1 MYAYPEN
8 RMKDATNL
16 PDTFNAALD
25 VKSANFE
32 TRRVQRINENTLHIK
47 PSTTSLAFSL
57 LFVVLGLMI
66 VGLYLLSTFTTF
78 DGPAS
83 IPLVF
88 LGVLFLATGLGSYY
102 DSNGQLVL
110 SRANGVAFM
119 RSWHP
124 SASVETTPLKKHV
137 RSQDIIAIQ
146 TLSRLVKSRTNRS
159 RRLAS
164 YTEYQVNLCASDN
177 QRYNVFVTR
186 KPKKAEALGDELA
199 QLFDVPLRAS

>member
-1 MYAYPEN
+1 
-8 RMKDATNL
+8 MKDTNNI
-16 PDTFNAALD
+16 PTDTSAALD

-32 TRRVQRINENTLHIK
+32 TRKVQRINENTLRIK
-47 PSTTSLAFSL
+47 PSTASLAFSL
-57 LFVVLGLMI
+57 LFVVLGLI
-66 VGLYLLSTFTTF
+66 IAGLYLFSKFTTF

-83 IPLVF
+83 IPLVL

-110 SRANGVAFM
+110 NRANGVAFM

-124 SASVETTPLKKHV
+124 SASVETTALKKHV

-177 QRYNVFVTR
+177 ERFNVFVTR
-186 KPKKAEALGDELA
+186 KPKKAEALGGELA
-199 QLFDVPLRAS
+199 QLFDVRLRAS